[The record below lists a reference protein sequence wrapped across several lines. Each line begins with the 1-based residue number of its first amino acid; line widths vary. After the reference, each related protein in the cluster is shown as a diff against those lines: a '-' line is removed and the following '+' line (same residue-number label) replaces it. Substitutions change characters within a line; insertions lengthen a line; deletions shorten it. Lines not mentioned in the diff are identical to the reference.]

1 MKKFALL
8 LVLVAAA
15 PMVSWAQRG
24 TPIGNDIG
32 TETLTDKKLQ
42 GIFLGDKSL
51 WNNGN
56 NVVVVLPS
64 SNSSSF
70 ESLAKWAL
78 GSSGFEYQKHWLSL
92 VFQGR
97 INAPVFLKDEAEV
110 IEYVAN
116 HPGAIGIIYS
126 STPPEGLQLSVK

>member
-1 MKKFALL
+1 MKQLTLL
-8 LVLVAAA
+8 LLLATAS

-32 TETLTDKKLQ
+32 TETLTDKMLQ
-42 GIFLGDKSL
+42 GVFLGDRSL

-56 NVVVVLPS
+56 NVIVVLPS

-70 ESLAKWAL
+70 EFLAKWAL
-78 GSSGFEYQKHWLSL
+78 GSNGFEYQKHWLSL

-97 INAPVFLKDEAEV
+97 VNAPVFLKDEAEV

-116 HPGAIGIIYS
+116 HPGAVGILYS
-126 STPPEGLQLSVK
+126 SAPPEELQLNIK

>member
-1 MKKFALL
+1 MKQLL
-8 LVLVAAA
+8 LLLLLAATT
-15 PMVSWAQRG
+15 PLLSWAQNG
-24 TPIGNDIG
+24 VPIGNDIG
-32 TETLTDKKLQ
+32 TESLTDKKLKS
-42 GIFLGDKSL
+42 IFLGNKSL

-56 NVVVVLPS
+56 NVIVVLPS

-70 ESLAKWAL
+70 ESLAEWAL
-78 GSSGFEYQKHWLSL
+78 GLSGFEYQKHWLSL

-126 STPPEGLQLSVK
+126 STPPEGLQLTVK